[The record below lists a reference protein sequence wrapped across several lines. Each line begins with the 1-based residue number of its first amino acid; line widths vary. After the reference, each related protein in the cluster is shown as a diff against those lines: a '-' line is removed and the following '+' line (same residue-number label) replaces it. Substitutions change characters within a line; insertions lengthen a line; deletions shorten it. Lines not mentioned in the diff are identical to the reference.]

1 MERLIFTW
9 DTRSSKA
16 DWLVL
21 DRNGNRVGAVIR
33 AGTLEDL
40 VVQADEKQTLWL
52 LPGEKVR
59 TLTAA
64 LPIRNREKLL
74 RALPYALEEQF
85 VVDPE
90 RLFYALGASGKEGE
104 IEAAVVDG
112 DWLDASLAQL
122 QEYAL
127 VADFLTPDYLALP
140 WEENTWSLLAE
151 QGKLYVRTG
160 KTLGF
165 ALEAEV
171 GWRVLHRQLDLAD
184 AGNHGPRALRLWC
197 GEEKFGLYLDEA
209 RLERQPEP
217 VAEGLLGL
225 VPLGLSTGTPLN
237 LRQERLRLTRDWKS
251 LSRPWWPA
259 LGAAVAVVILALS
272 GFTLNWIQL
281 NHSSTLQHRAIL
293 TRFHQLLPGQ
303 PLVAVRTQVS
313 QRLRQLESG
322 GSHNNGFLELLAA
335 LTSARG
341 DDLAIQSM
349 TYRDKQLNL
358 EVQARRMS
366 EFERLR
372 KRLEQSGTMR
382 ARIRSAN
389 QSKSGIVARISIT
402 PGGPS

>member
-1 MERLIFTW
+1 MEQLIFTW
-9 DTRSSKA
+9 DTRSNQV
-16 DWLVL
+16 DWLIL
-21 DRNGNRVGAVIR
+21 DRNGNRSGAVIR

-40 VVQADEKQTLWL
+40 LVQANGKQTLWL

-85 VVDPE
+85 VADPE
-90 RLFYALGASGKEGE
+90 RLFYALGAAGKEGKTE
-104 IEAAVVDG
+104 VAVVDC

-122 QEYAL
+122 QEHTL
-127 VADFLTPDYLALP
+127 MADLLTPDYLALP
-140 WEENTWSLLAE
+140 WKENTWSLLAE
-151 QGKLYVRTG
+151 RGKLYVRTG

-165 ALEAEV
+165 TLEAEV
-171 GWRVLHRQLDLAD
+171 GWRVLRRQLDLAD
-184 AGNHGPRALRLWC
+184 AGNHAPSALRLWSS
-197 GEEKFGLYLDEA
+197 EEKIDLHFDEA

-217 VAEGLLGL
+217 AAEGLLGL
-225 VPLGLSTGTPLN
+225 VPLGLSSGIPLN

-251 LSRPWWPA
+251 LSRPWRPA
-259 LGAAVAVVILALS
+259 LGAAAMVVILALS
-272 GFTLNWIQL
+272 GLMINWIQL
-281 NHSSTLQHRAIL
+281 SHFSALQHQAIL

-303 PLVAVRTQVS
+303 PLVAVRVQVA
-313 QRLRQLESG
+313 QRLRQLESEG
-322 GSHNNGFLELLAA
+322 GRNGFLELLVA
-335 LTSARG
+335 LASAHS
-341 DDLAIQSM
+341 DDLVIQSM
-349 TYRDKQLNL
+349 TYQAKQLDL

-372 KRLEQSGTMR
+372 KRLEQGGTVR

-402 PGGPS
+402 PEGTS